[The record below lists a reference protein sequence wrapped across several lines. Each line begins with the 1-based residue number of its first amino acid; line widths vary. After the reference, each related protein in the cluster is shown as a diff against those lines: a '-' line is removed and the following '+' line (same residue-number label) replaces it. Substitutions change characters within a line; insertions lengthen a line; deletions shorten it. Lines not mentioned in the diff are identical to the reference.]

1 MTIEDYVL
9 KEFPNAMKG
18 SDVTDKYLGFLSDEF
33 KSDLNKMLFATS
45 VCSDDVNVST
55 DFRRVLKRPFSMGG
69 LGGLPFAGY
78 TGMVAF
84 AHHIPD
90 GGDGFVFYGPHIGI
104 TSDGR
109 LGRMIRQGQSHETN
123 SCGAL
128 MLALDRM
135 KTGSVSPLMDNEVL
149 DLEQIH
155 LEEALMPFKDRI
167 LSADNQAKEIT
178 EVAMEVIHRRIKKLS
193 GMAKNEF
200 HCNRIF
206 CLGGVIVN
214 TDPSEP
220 DYVDVRHFSMYNV
233 ADLEEIYPI
242 SLLETEAFK
251 AL

>member
-9 KEFPNAMKG
+9 KEYPNAMMG
-18 SDVTDKYLGFLSDEF
+18 SDVTEKYLGFLADEF
-33 KSDLNKMLFATS
+33 NSDLNRMLFATS

-90 GGDGFVFYGPHIGI
+90 GGDGFIFYGPHIGI

-109 LGRMIRQGQSHETN
+109 LGRMIRQGQDHETN

-135 KTGSVSPLMDNEVL
+135 KTGLKSPLAEDVRL

-155 LEEALMPFKDRI
+155 LEEALLPYKDRI
-167 LSADNQAKEIT
+167 LAADNQAKEIT
-178 EVAMEVIHRRIKKLS
+178 EVAMEVIHRRIRKLS
-193 GMAKNEF
+193 GMAKKEF
-200 HCNRIF
+200 QCERLF
-206 CLGGVIVN
+206 CLGGVIIN
-214 TDPSEP
+214 TDPGVP

>member
-1 MTIEDYVL
+1 MTIEDHVL
-9 KEFPNAMKG
+9 KEYPNAMMG
-18 SDVTDKYLGFLSDEF
+18 SDVTEKYLGFLADEY
-33 KSDLNKMLFATS
+33 KSDLNRMLFATS

-90 GGDGFVFYGPHIGI
+90 GGDGFIFYGPHIGI
-104 TSDGR
+104 TSEGR

-135 KTGSVSPLMDNEVL
+135 KTGSKSPLTDNEIL

-155 LEEALMPFKDRI
+155 LEEALMPYKDRI
-167 LSADNQAKEIT
+167 LAADNQAKEIT
-178 EVAMEVIHRRIKKLS
+178 EVAMEVIHRRIRKLS
-193 GMAKNEF
+193 GMAKKEF
-200 HCNRIF
+200 HCERIF
-206 CLGGVIVN
+206 CLGGVIIN
-214 TDPSEP
+214 TDPGVP

-242 SLLETEAFK
+242 SLLETEAFR

>member
-1 MTIEDYVL
+1 MPTEYHVL
-9 KEFPNAMKG
+9 KEYPNAMAG

-135 KTGSVSPLMDNEVL
+135 KNGGHSPLIDNDKL
-149 DLEQIH
+149 DIEQIH
-155 LEEALMPFKDRI
+155 LEEALLPFKDRI
-167 LSADNQAKEIT
+167 LAADNQAKEVT

-193 GMAKNEF
+193 GMAKKEF
-200 HCNRIF
+200 HCKRIF
-206 CLGGVIVN
+206 CLGGVIIN
-214 TDPSEP
+214 TDPGEP

-233 ADLEEIYPI
+233 EDLEEIYPI
-242 SLLETEAFK
+242 SLLESEAFK

>member
-1 MTIEDYVL
+1 MTIKDHVL
-9 KEFPNAMKG
+9 KEYPNAMMG
-18 SDVTDKYLGFLSDEF
+18 SDVTEKYLGFLADEF
-33 KSDLNKMLFATS
+33 KSDLNRMLFATS

-90 GGDGFVFYGPHIGI
+90 RGDGFIFYGPHIGI

-109 LGRMIRQGQSHETN
+109 LGRMIRQGQDHETN

-135 KTGSVSPLMDNEVL
+135 KNNQQSPLVDNEIL

-155 LEEALMPFKDRI
+155 LEAALMPFKDRI
-167 LSADNQAKEIT
+167 LASDNQAKEIT
-178 EVAMEVIHRRIKKLS
+178 EVAMEVIYRRIRKLS
-193 GMAKNEF
+193 GMAKKEF
-200 HCNRIF
+200 HCERIF
-206 CLGGVIVN
+206 CLGGVIIN
-214 TDPSEP
+214 TDPGEP

-242 SLLETEAFK
+242 SLLESEAFK

>member
-1 MTIEDYVL
+1 MTIEDHVL
-9 KEFPNAMKG
+9 KEYPNAMMG
-18 SDVTDKYLGFLSDEF
+18 SDVTEKYLGFLADEY
-33 KSDLNKMLFATS
+33 KSDLNRMLFATS

-90 GGDGFVFYGPHIGI
+90 GGDGFIFYGPHIGI
-104 TSDGR
+104 TKSGK
-109 LGRMIRQGQSHETN
+109 LGRMIRQGQTHETN

-135 KTGSVSPLMDNEVL
+135 KTGAKSPLIDNDIL

-155 LEEALMPFKDRI
+155 LEEALMPYKDRI
-167 LSADNQAKEIT
+167 LAADDQAKEIT
-178 EVAMEVIHRRIKKLS
+178 EVAMEVIHRRIRKLS
-193 GMAKNEF
+193 GMAKKEF
-200 HCNRIF
+200 HCERIF
-206 CLGGVIVN
+206 CLGGVIIN
-214 TDPSEP
+214 TDPGEP

-242 SLLETEAFK
+242 SLLETDAFRS
-251 AL
+251 L

>member
-1 MTIEDYVL
+1 MTIQDHVL
-9 KEFPNAMKG
+9 KEYPNAMMG
-18 SDVTDKYLGFLSDEF
+18 SDVTEKYLGFLADEF
-33 KSDLNKMLFATS
+33 KSDLNRMLFATS

-90 GGDGFVFYGPHIGI
+90 RGDGFIFYGPHIGI

-109 LGRMIRQGQSHETN
+109 LGRMIRQGQDHETN

-135 KTGSVSPLMDNEVL
+135 KNNQQSPLVENEIL

-155 LEEALMPFKDRI
+155 LEAALMPFKDRI
-167 LSADNQAKEIT
+167 LAADNQAKEIT
-178 EVAMEVIHRRIKKLS
+178 EVAMEVIYRRIRKLS
-193 GMAKNEF
+193 GMAKKEF
-200 HCNRIF
+200 HCERIF
-206 CLGGVIVN
+206 CLGGVIIN
-214 TDPSEP
+214 TDPGEP

-242 SLLETEAFK
+242 SLLE
-251 AL
+251 